1 MGPGLAPLQGMNLR
15 HWISLMSLA
24 LFGLTLTPTSVS
36 AVEIDDITG
45 YYTPLNDS
53 QAVLNKHINTLLK
66 KSVEETKSCDL
77 KAFVKTT
84 KDFLRPRSLF
94 AKIFGGGVEEFAIGS
109 KDIDKYIPEIDTSIY
124 KDTPYSRSFIASG
137 AQIIR
142 LATVY
147 PSIRIQGVLLGV
159 DKLSHF
165 FETGL
170 ELYEEFLTP
179 EKIAQGDRKIQINK
193 LVDRAIELEETNL
206 GWTITGIKSYG
217 DIHAHLQGAFFWE
230 AYFKENG
237 DWWRCENKKIK
248 LKKVF
253 DITHFSQVG
262 WSEATQC
269 NEYAIKNEETYLE
282 KFFNNDTKISFQE
295 EVDRNIK
302 ELEKKNEKTYS
313 CPIDKKTCETSTNF
327 IKKELPFL
335 SEQQVL
341 KITSP
346 GCR

>member
-1 MGPGLAPLQGMNLR
+1 MLNLRLMKTRRWFGIFGLAIL
-15 HWISLMSLA
+15 
-24 LFGLTLTPTSVS
+24 GLLVS
-36 AVEIDDITG
+36 PDSAFAVEIDDITA
-45 YYTPLNDS
+45 YYTPLKDS
-53 QAVLNKHINTLLK
+53 QTVLNKHINTLLK
-66 KSVEETKSCDL
+66 KSAEATKSCDPKDL
-77 KAFVKTT
+77 VKTT
-84 KDFLRPRSLF
+84 KDFLKPRSLF

-109 KDIDKYIPEIDTSIY
+109 KHIDKYIPEIDTSIY

-147 PSIRIQGVLLGV
+147 PSIRINGVIMGV

-170 ELYEEFLTP
+170 ELYEDFLTP
-179 EKIAQGDRKIQINK
+179 EKLAKSSRGAQINK

-230 AYFKENG
+230 TYFKENG
-237 DWWRCENKKIK
+237 IWWSCENKKMK
-248 LKKVF
+248 LKKIF
-253 DITHFSQVG
+253 DISNFSQAG

-282 KFFNNDTKISFQE
+282 KFFNNDTQISFQE

-302 ELEKKNEKTYS
+302 ELEEKNKNKYR
-313 CPIDKKTCETSTNF
+313 CPIEPKTCEVSYNF
-327 IKKELPFL
+327 LKKELSFL
-335 SEQQVL
+335 SEQQL
-341 KITSP
+341 ERITSP